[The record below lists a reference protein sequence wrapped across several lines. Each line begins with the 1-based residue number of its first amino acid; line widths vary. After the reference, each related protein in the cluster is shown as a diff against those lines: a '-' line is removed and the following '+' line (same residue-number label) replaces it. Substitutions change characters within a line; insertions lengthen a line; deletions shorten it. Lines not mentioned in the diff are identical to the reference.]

1 MAECA
6 SDESLDDTEVKELTP
21 LDTVGYYRPHMYTSD
36 DMSMGCEG
44 WSDDDWADYETGS
57 PLFGMSI
64 VSDKVEL
71 GVPSYDTDMSRGD
84 ELSSGGSKSASIYMA
99 DS

>member
-6 SDESLDDTEVKELTP
+6 SNKSLDDSELTELTP
-21 LDTVGYYRPHMYTSD
+21 LDTVDYYRPHMYTSD
-36 DMSMGCEG
+36 MSTGCEG

-57 PLFGMSI
+57 PSFGTSI
-64 VSDKVEL
+64 ASYEVEL
-71 GVPSYDTDMSRGD
+71 GAPSCDADMSQGD
-84 ELSSGGSKSASIYMA
+84 ELSSGGSKSTSVYMT